1 MKTFPSDG
9 LRYVSGFGSRLSI
22 LYRSL
27 LVVALLSVLVPS
39 QSRAEKT
46 GARGSASVTL
56 VSVSPSGEDV
66 PSPNQIVFTF
76 DQQVVPLGR
85 MERSPHEIGISFMP
99 SLACQWRWINT
110 SALACTLNERDLPKE
125 ATRYTIVVPKGFDT
139 TRGDALAE
147 DVTRTFT
154 TQRPQITE
162 SWFKGWNGPGE
173 PVIGIALNQRVSEES
188 VRNHLLLVDERGG
201 VHDLTITPMPLTPD
215 EIEAQRQGMGGPP
228 RWLIAPVKPL
238 PLDTAVSLKVT
249 PGIVSEEGRE
259 PGIEDRVVVSFST
272 FSQFAFLGVSCTT
285 IDGKSI
291 EIGGG
296 VRQQGACDPLN
307 GVRLLFSAPV
317 LKDQV
322 ARALQSQPDLRGG
335 RTDFDPWDDV
345 YSESQLTYAHRKDSR
360 YSVSLPYGLRANATY
375 TLSGEGK
382 AIRDEFGREL
392 SQNISASFT
401 TSHRAPRYH
410 LENTV
415 SVLEKE
421 TDSKLPLIVNNLTQV
436 KVAYQAVTT
445 SSNTSGLSKVL
456 TPYNAQDIAYPFPI
470 DVRELLQGRSGLVQ
484 GTISTTPRTREGGQW
499 FFSQVTP
506 YEVHA
511 KLGHF
516 SSLVWVTSFATGEP
530 IRDAKV
536 SIAVDTMTNLSKS
549 RETLASAQTDS
560 RGLAQLPGAR
570 TFDPS
575 LSRMYEW
582 EYKKPRIIVTV
593 EKDGDLAYLP
603 VSWDFQ
609 VYAGE
614 VYPSTRK
621 EYGHVHS
628 WGTTAQGVYK
638 AGDKVQFALW
648 VRDQNDTTF
657 ISAPRSGYKLEVL
670 DPTGKSVFVAANI
683 TLSEFGGYAGE
694 FTTNRDAAVG
704 WYTFNLTA
712 PFLPETLSPLR
723 VLVSDFTPASF
734 KVSSEL
740 KGTIFHSGDAVSVT
754 TEARLHAGG
763 PYTDA
768 ATRVTGLVRGAPF
781 VARDPRYEG
790 FQFDSDVGQD
800 SQVIQEERPLDSRG
814 DLVTSF
820 TLPQVDIPY
829 GSLVVESAVRD
840 DRGKHVANVATG
852 TFVGRDRFV
861 GIAHA
866 GWLLTAGKE
875 ATFQG
880 LVTNEAGEPLPNAPF
895 SMKVEYEDTKA
906 SRVKSAGNVYVT
918 KYENTWVEVASC
930 ALTSAATPVSCAFTP
945 TRPGEYRLTATVI
958 DSKGREHRSELTRWA
973 SGRGDVVWNSG
984 QNTELQIIPERKSY
998 KVGEVAKFLIQNPY
1012 PGAQALFTTERYG
1025 IQSSWTKT
1033 LTENV
1038 EVLELPIT
1046 KDHIPGIFLSAT
1058 IVSPRVEK
1066 PIENKVDLG
1075 KPAFRMGY
1083 AKVSV
1088 VDPAKQ
1094 VAVSVKPRKESYKP
1108 RELVTVDVSG
1118 RAAGDSPQPL
1128 EYAVTVLDEGVFDLI
1143 QGKES
1148 YFDPYR
1154 GFYTL
1159 DDLDVRNF
1167 NLIRMLV
1174 GRQNFEKKGAN
1185 AGGDGGATLDM
1196 RTIKRYV
1203 SYWNPSVKPD
1213 ASGNATFTFEAPDNL
1228 TGWKV
1233 IVMALTK
1240 EDQMGLG
1247 SATFKVNKDTEVRAA
1262 LPNQVRVGDTFT
1274 ATFTVMNRTDRARD
1288 LTVETKAEGAAAGA
1302 APHTVTIH
1310 AEPFKRYPV
1319 YIQAAAQSVGEARFV
1334 VSARDAAGGDSVL
1347 GTVSVLPR
1355 ISLQTAATFGSSDG
1369 NSVREEISF
1378 PADLNPSAGELEVV
1392 LTSSIL
1398 GGLEGAFSYMQGYP
1412 YGCWEQKL
1420 SKAVMAAHYVA
1431 LRKHLPASLTW
1442 PDADAIVKDVLGAI
1456 SSFQASSGGMGF
1468 YGPDEGT
1475 VSPYLSAYTALAL
1488 VWLRELGYSIPEN
1501 EEKKLHSY
1509 LSELL
1514 KKESFPTFFSPGM
1527 RSSVRAVALAALAAR
1542 REVKIED
1549 LNRYRGSLREMNLF
1563 GKAMYLSAATGVG
1576 NGEAFV
1582 SEAERQ
1588 IRAFGTQS
1596 AGTLRFTEP
1605 VEAMSSR
1612 ILDSN
1617 MRTHCAILDA
1627 FVREATSGSK
1637 EARARVTP
1645 LIQPLVRSITLERK
1659 RKDRWENTQEN
1670 TFCVHALAQYAAH
1683 FERDRPNLTVAVRLH
1698 EEELGKVA
1706 LKALSSEPVEVSRPL
1721 RESDAGRTEALTIT
1735 PDGKGRFYYTS
1746 RLSYSPKN
1754 LKSTATNGGMEIVRQ
1769 YSVKRNGQWMLLGEP
1784 LSLTQGELV
1793 KVDLYLSLA
1802 TPRSF
1807 VVVSD
1812 PIPGGLEPVQRD
1824 LATSSV
1830 VDGNEGA
1837 FEGPQNAAW
1846 FDGREWIDYA
1856 VNQWSFYHK
1865 ELRHNAARFYSEY
1878 LPAGHYHLSYVSQA
1892 IAMGEFVTLPAHAE
1906 EMYDPDVFGDSAP
1919 STLTVSAT
1927 GVR

>member
-1 MKTFPSDG
+1 MDTVSSSDRT
-9 LRYVSGFGSRLSI
+9 LRGIARGVLMGAFSRL
-22 LYRSL
+22 LTL
-27 LVVALLSVLVPS
+27 FVALAALLPASSFGDSPATPSKLSLI
-39 QSRAEKT
+39 
-46 GARGSASVTL
+46 SVA
-56 VSVSPSGEDV
+56 PAGEDV
-66 PSPNQIVFTF
+66 PPPNQIVFTF

-85 MERSPHEIGISFMP
+85 MERAPNEIGISITP
-99 SLACQWRWINT
+99 PLACQWRWINT
-110 SALACTLNERDLPKE
+110 SALACALNDRELPKV
-125 ATRYTIVVPKGFDT
+125 ATRYTIVVPKTFDT
-139 TRGDALAE
+139 TKGEALSAE
-147 DVTRTFT
+147 VTSTFT
-154 TQRPQITE
+154 TNRPQITE

-173 PVIGIALNQRVSEES
+173 PVIGLALNQRVSEES
-188 VRNHLLLVDERGG
+188 VRSHLRLVDERGATY
-201 VHDLTITPMPLTPD
+201 DLTVTQMPIGPD
-215 EIEAQRQGMGGPP
+215 EIEDQQNGLIGPP
-228 RWLIAPVKPL
+228 RWLLSPVKPL

-249 PGIVSEEGRE
+249 PGIVSQEGSE
-259 PGIEDRVVVSFST
+259 LGAEDRVVLSFST
-272 FSQFAFLGVSCTT
+272 FPQFAFLGISCTT
-285 IDGKSI
+285 VEGKLI
-291 EIGGG
+291 EAIGGAKP
-296 VRQQGACDPLN
+296 QGACDPLN

-317 LKDQV
+317 MKDQV
-322 ARALQSQPDLRGG
+322 ARALRAQPDLRGG

-375 TLSGEGK
+375 NLSAESGTLH
-382 AIRDEFGREL
+382 DEFGRKL
-392 SQNISASFT
+392 TQSIFATFS

-410 LENTV
+410 LENTI

-421 TDSKLPLIVNNLTQV
+421 TDSKLPLIVNNLTNV
-436 KVAYQAVTT
+436 KVNYQAVTT
-445 SSNTSGLSKVL
+445 SSNASGLSKVL
-456 TPYNAQDIAYPFPI
+456 KPYNAQDIAYPFPI
-470 DVRELLQGRSGLVQ
+470 DVRDLLQGRSGLVQ
-484 GTISTTPRTREGGQW
+484 GNLSTTPRTREGGQW

-516 SSLVWVTSFATGEP
+516 SSLVWVTSFATGAP
-530 IRDAKV
+530 ITDAKV
-536 SIAVDTMTNLSKS
+536 SIVVDTMTNLSKN
-549 RETLASAQTDS
+549 RETLASAQTDG

-575 LSRMYEW
+575 LTRMYEW
-582 EYKKPRIIVTV
+582 EYKKPRIVVTV

-621 EYGHVHS
+621 VYGHVHS

-638 AGDKVQFALW
+638 AGDAVQFAFW
-648 VRDQNDTTF
+648 VRDQNDSTF
-657 ISAPRSGYKLEVL
+657 VSAPRSGYKLEVL
-670 DPTGKSVFVAANI
+670 DPTGKSVFQAANI

-694 FTTNRDAAVG
+694 FTTKRDAAVG

-734 KVSSEL
+734 KVGSEL
-740 KGTIFHSGDAVSVT
+740 KGVAFHAEDSVTVT

-768 ATRVTGLVRGAPF
+768 ATRVTAVVRGAPLS
-781 VARDPRYEG
+781 AQDPRYEG
-790 FQFDSDVGQD
+790 FQFDSDVGKD
-800 SQVIQEERPLDSRG
+800 SQVFQEERPLDSRG
-814 DLVTSF
+814 DLITNF
-820 TLPQVDIPY
+820 TLPKVEIPY

-840 DRGKHVANVATG
+840 DRGKHVVNVATAK
-852 TFVGRDRFV
+852 FIGRDRFV
-861 GIAHA
+861 GITHGGWILNA
-866 GWLLTAGKE
+866 GNET
-875 ATFQG
+875 TFQG
-880 LVTNEAGEPLPNAPF
+880 LVVNEQGHPLPNAPF

-906 SRVKSAGNVYVT
+906 VRVKSAGNVYVT
-918 KYENTWVEVASC
+918 KYENTWTEVTSC
-930 ALTSAATPVSCAFTP
+930 NLTSAATPVSCAFTP
-945 TRPGEYRLTATVI
+945 TRPGEYRLTATVV

-984 QNTELQIIPERKSY
+984 QNTELQIVPEKKSY

-1038 EVLELPIT
+1038 EVIELPIT
-1046 KDHIPGIFLSAT
+1046 KDHIPGVFLSAT

-1083 AKVSV
+1083 AKVVV

-1094 VAVSVKPRKESYKP
+1094 VSVSVKPRKESYKP
-1108 RELVTVDVSG
+1108 RETVTVDVAG
-1118 RAAGDSPQPL
+1118 LAAGDSPQQL

-1143 QGKES
+1143 QGKDS

-1167 NLIRMLV
+1167 NLIRLLV

-1185 AGGDGGATLDM
+1185 AGGDGGSSLDM

-1203 SYWNPSVKPD
+1203 SYWNPSVTPD
-1213 ASGNATFTFEAPDNL
+1213 GAGNATFSFEAPDNL

-1233 IVMALTK
+1233 LVMAVTK

-1247 SATFKVNKDTEVRAA
+1247 SASFKVNKDTEVRAA
-1262 LPNQVRVGDTFT
+1262 LPNQVREGDTFT
-1274 ATFTVMNRTDRARD
+1274 ATFTVMNRSDRVRD
-1288 LTVETKAEGAAAGA
+1288 LTVEAKVEGDAAIGA
-1302 APHTVTIH
+1302 PQTLTIH
-1310 AEPFKRYPV
+1310 AEPFKRYSV
-1319 YIQAAAQSVGEARFV
+1319 QMESTARTVGEARFV
-1334 VSARDAAGGDSVL
+1334 VTARNGVDGDSVL
-1347 GTVSVLPR
+1347 GTVRILPR
-1355 ISLQTAATFGSSDG
+1355 VALQTAATFGSSDG
-1369 NSVREEISF
+1369 SPVREEISF
-1378 PADLNPSAGELEVV
+1378 PTDLNPTAGALEVV

-1398 GGLEGAFSYMQGYP
+1398 GGLEGAFSYMQEYP
-1412 YGCWEQKL
+1412 YGCWEQKI
-1420 SKAVMAAHYVA
+1420 SKAVMAAHYLA
-1431 LRKHLPASLTW
+1431 LRKNLPATLTW
-1442 PDADAIVKDVLGAI
+1442 ADADSIVKDVLGEI
-1456 SSFQASSGGMGF
+1456 SSFQAPSGGIGF
-1468 YGPDEGT
+1468 YGSDEGA

-1488 VWLRELGYSIPEN
+1488 VWLRDLGYSIPES
-1501 EEKKLHSY
+1501 EEKRLVSY

-1514 KKESFPTFFSPGM
+1514 RKESFPTFFSPGM
-1527 RSSVRAVALAALAAR
+1527 RSSVRAVALAALGAR
-1542 REVKIED
+1542 KKVTVED
-1549 LNRYRGSLREMNLF
+1549 LNRYRGALREMNLF
-1563 GKAMYLSAATGVG
+1563 GKAMYLSAAAGVAH
-1576 NGEAFV
+1576 GEAFAN
-1582 SEAERQ
+1582 EAERQ
-1588 IRAFGTQS
+1588 IRSFGTQS
-1596 AGTLRFTEP
+1596 AGTLRFSEP
-1605 VEAMSSR
+1605 VEAVSSR

-1617 MRTHCAILDA
+1617 MRTHCAILDGLM
-1627 FVREATSGSK
+1627 REAATGSK
-1637 EARARVTP
+1637 ETRERVTP
-1645 LIQPLVRSITLERK
+1645 LIQPLVRSITVERK

-1683 FERDRPNLTVAVRLH
+1683 FEGHQPNLAISVRLND
-1698 EEELGKVA
+1698 EELGKVTM
-1706 LKALSSEPVEVSRPL
+1706 KAPSSEPIELSRPL
-1721 RESDAGRTEALTIT
+1721 MASDAGRTEALTIT
-1735 PDGKGRFYYTS
+1735 PDGKGRFYHTS
-1746 RLSYSPKN
+1746 RLSYSPKT
-1754 LKSTATNGGMEIVRQ
+1754 LKTTPSNAGMEMVRQ
-1769 YSVKRNGQWMLLGEP
+1769 YSVKRNGQWLLLSEP
-1784 LSLTQGELV
+1784 LAITQGELV

-1802 TPRSF
+1802 TARSF

-1812 PIPGGLEPVQRD
+1812 PIPGGLEPVNRD
-1824 LATSSV
+1824 LATTSV
-1830 VDGNEGA
+1830 VDGREGA

-1846 FDGREWIDYA
+1846 FDGREWIDFG

-1892 IAMGEFVTLPAHAE
+1892 IAAGEFITLPTHAE

-1919 STLTVSAT
+1919 TTLKVSSTELK
-1927 GVR
+1927 

>member
-1 MKTFPSDG
+1 
-9 LRYVSGFGSRLSI
+9 
-22 LYRSL
+22 
-27 LVVALLSVLVPS
+27 
-39 QSRAEKT
+39 
-46 GARGSASVTL
+46 
-56 VSVSPSGEDV
+56 
-66 PSPNQIVFTF
+66 
-76 DQQVVPLGR
+76 
-85 MERSPHEIGISFMP
+85 
-99 SLACQWRWINT
+99 
-110 SALACTLNERDLPKE
+110 
-125 ATRYTIVVPKGFDT
+125 
-139 TRGDALAE
+139 
-147 DVTRTFT
+147 
-154 TQRPQITE
+154 
-162 SWFKGWNGPGE
+162 
-173 PVIGIALNQRVSEES
+173 
-188 VRNHLLLVDERGG
+188 
-201 VHDLTITPMPLTPD
+201 
-215 EIEAQRQGMGGPP
+215 
-228 RWLIAPVKPL
+228 
-238 PLDTAVSLKVT
+238 
-249 PGIVSEEGRE
+249 
-259 PGIEDRVVVSFST
+259 
-272 FSQFAFLGVSCTT
+272 
-285 IDGKSI
+285 
-291 EIGGG
+291 
-296 VRQQGACDPLN
+296 LN

-322 ARALQSQPDLRGG
+322 ARALKSQPDLRGG
-335 RTDFDPWDDV
+335 RTDFDPWDEV

-375 TLSGEGK
+375 TLSADGS

-392 SQNISASFT
+392 SQSVFANFS

-410 LENTV
+410 LENQI

-421 TDSKLPLIVNNLTQV
+421 TDSKLPLIVNNLSHVTLN
-436 KVAYQAVTT
+436 YQAVTT
-445 SSNTSGLSKVL
+445 SSNRSGLSKVL

-470 DVRELLQGRSGLVQ
+470 DTRELLQGRSGIVQ
-484 GTISTTPRTREGGQW
+484 GDLSTTPRTREGGQW

-516 SSLVWVTSFATGEP
+516 SSLVWVTSFATGAP
-530 IRDAKV
+530 ITDAKV
-536 SIAVDTMTNLSKS
+536 AIVVDTMTNLSKN
-549 RETLASAQTDS
+549 REALASAQTDS

-575 LSRMYEW
+575 LSRMNEW
-582 EYKKPRIIVTV
+582 EYKKPRVIVTV
-593 EKDGDLAYLP
+593 EKDGELAYLP

-621 EYGHVHS
+621 VYGHVHS

-638 AGDKVQFALW
+638 AGDAVQFALW

-657 ISAPRSGYKLEVL
+657 VSAPRSGYKLEVL
-670 DPTGKSVFVAANI
+670 DPTGKSVFEAANI

-694 FTTNRDAAVG
+694 FITKRDAAVG

-712 PFLPETLSPLR
+712 PFLPDTLSPLR

-734 KVSSEL
+734 KVESDL
-740 KGTIFHSGDAVSVT
+740 KGTAFRAEYPVTVT

-768 ATRVTGLVRGAPF
+768 ATRVTAVVRGAPL
-781 VARDPRYEG
+781 AAQDPRYDG
-790 FQFDSDVGQD
+790 FQFDSDVGED
-800 SQVIQEERPLDSRG
+800 AQVFQEERPLDSRG
-814 DLVTSF
+814 DLVTNF
-820 TLPQVDIPY
+820 TLPKVEIPY
-829 GSLVVESAVRD
+829 GTLVVESAVRD
-840 DRGKHVANVATG
+840 DRGKHVVNVATA
-852 TFVGRDRFV
+852 TFIGRDRFV
-861 GIAHA
+861 GIAHS
-866 GWLLTAGKE
+866 GWLLSAGKE
-875 ATFQG
+875 TTFQG
-880 LVTNEAGEPLPNAPF
+880 LVVNEVGQPLPSAPF

-906 SRVKSAGNVYVT
+906 VRVKSAGNVYVT
-918 KYENTWVEVASC
+918 KYENTWTEVASC
-930 ALTSAATPVSCAFTP
+930 VLTSAAAPVSCAFTP
-945 TRPGEYRLTATVI
+945 SRPGEYRLSASVT

-984 QNTELQIIPERKSY
+984 QNTELQIVPEKRSY
-998 KVGEVAKFLIQNPY
+998 RVGEVAKFLIQNPY

-1038 EVLELPIT
+1038 EVVELPIA
-1046 KDHIPGIFLSAT
+1046 KDHIPGVFLSAT

-1083 AKVSV
+1083 AKVAV

-1094 VAVSVKPRKESYKP
+1094 VTVSVKPRQGIYKP
-1108 RELVTVDVSG
+1108 GETVTVDVAG
-1118 RAAGDSPQPL
+1118 RATGDTPQQL

-1143 QGKES
+1143 QGKDS

-1159 DDLDVRNF
+1159 DELDVRNL

-1185 AGGDGGATLDM
+1185 AGGDGGSTLDM

-1203 SYWNPSVKPD
+1203 SYWNPSVTPD
-1213 ASGNATFTFEAPDNL
+1213 AAGNATFSFEAPDNL

-1233 IVMALTK
+1233 IVMAMTK

-1247 SATFKVNKDTEVRAA
+1247 SAGFKVNKDTEVRAA
-1262 LPNQVRVGDTFT
+1262 LPNQVREGDTFT
-1274 ATFTVMNRTDRARD
+1274 ATFTVMNRSDRVRD
-1288 LTVETKAEGAAAGA
+1288 LTVEARVEGNAALGA
-1302 APHTVTIH
+1302 PQTLTIQ

-1319 YIQAAAQSVGEARFV
+1319 QMQATAQIVGEARFV
-1334 VSARDAAGGDSVL
+1334 VTARDSADGDSVL

-1355 ISLQTAATFGSSDG
+1355 VALQTAATFGSADG
-1369 NSVREEISF
+1369 SPVREEISF
-1378 PADLNPSAGELEVV
+1378 PPDLNPSAGELEVV

-1398 GGLEGAFSYMQGYP
+1398 GGLEGAVSYMREYP
-1412 YGCWEQKL
+1412 YGCWEQKI
-1420 SKAVMAAHYVA
+1420 SKAVMAAHYLA

-1442 PDADAIVKDVLGAI
+1442 PNADSIVKDVLGEI
-1456 SSFQASSGGMGF
+1456 SSFQAPSGGMGF
-1468 YGPDEGT
+1468 YGSDEGA

-1488 VWLRELGYSIPEN
+1488 AWLRDLGYSVPEN
-1501 EEKKLHSY
+1501 EEKKLLSY

-1542 REVKIED
+1542 KKATVED
-1549 LNRYRGSLREMNLF
+1549 LNRYRGAVREMNLF
-1563 GKAMYLSAATGVG
+1563 GKAMYLSAATGVAK
-1576 NGEAFV
+1576 GEAFA

-1588 IRAFGTQS
+1588 IRSFGTQS

-1605 VEAMSSR
+1605 VEALSSR

-1617 MRTHCAILDA
+1617 MRTHCAILDGLM
-1627 FVREATSGSK
+1627 REAANGSQETK
-1637 EARARVTP
+1637 ERVTP

-1670 TFCVHALAQYAAH
+1670 TFCVHALAQYAAQ
-1683 FERDRPNLTVAVRLH
+1683 FEHDRPNLDLSVRLNG
-1698 EEELGKVA
+1698 EELGKVA
-1706 LKALSSEPVEVSRPL
+1706 MKAPSSEPIEVSRPL
-1721 RESDAGRTEALTIT
+1721 KATDAGRTDALTIT

-1746 RLSYSPKN
+1746 RLSYSPKD
-1754 LKSTATNGGMEIVRQ
+1754 LKTTATNGGMELVRQ
-1769 YSVKRNGQWMLLGEP
+1769 YSVKRNGQWILLNEP
-1784 LSLTQGELV
+1784 LALTQGELV

-1812 PIPGGLEPVQRD
+1812 PIPGGLEPVNRD

-1830 VDGNEGA
+1830 VDGTVRA

-1846 FDGREWIDYA
+1846 FDGREWIDFG

-1865 ELRHNAARFYSEY
+1865 ELRHSAARFYSEY

-1892 IAMGEFVTLPAHAE
+1892 IAVGGFIALPTHAE

-1919 STLTVSAT
+1919 TTLTVSST
-1927 GVR
+1927 QLK

>member
-1 MKTFPSDG
+1 
-9 LRYVSGFGSRLSI
+9 
-22 LYRSL
+22 
-27 LVVALLSVLVPS
+27 
-39 QSRAEKT
+39 
-46 GARGSASVTL
+46 
-56 VSVSPSGEDV
+56 
-66 PSPNQIVFTF
+66 
-76 DQQVVPLGR
+76 
-85 MERSPHEIGISFMP
+85 MERSPHEIGISISP
-99 SLACQWRWINT
+99 PLACQWRWINT
-110 SALACTLNERDLPKE
+110 SALACALNDKDLPKV
-125 ATRYTIVVPKGFDT
+125 ATRYSVVVPRAFDT
-139 TRGDALAE
+139 TRGEALSEEVA
-147 DVTRTFT
+147 RAFT
-154 TQRPQITE
+154 TRRPQILH
-162 SWFKGWNGPGE
+162 SWFQGWNGPGE
-173 PVIGIALNQRVSEES
+173 PGIGISLNQRVSEETL
-188 VRNHLLLVDERGG
+188 RAHLVLVDERGAPY
-201 VHDLTITPMPLTPD
+201 DLTID
-215 EIEAQRQGMGGPP
+215 EIPLAPEEIEDQRNGFIEPA
-228 RWLIAPVKPL
+228 RWLVTPTKAL
-238 PLDTAVSLKVT
+238 PLDTGLSLKVT
-249 PGIVSEEGRE
+249 PGIISQEGSE

-272 FSQFAFLGVSCTT
+272 FPQFVFLGIACTT
-285 IDGKSI
+285 IDGKPI
-291 EIGGG
+291 EIVRGGKP
-296 VRQQGACDPLN
+296 QGACDPLN
-307 GVRLLFSAPV
+307 GVRLLFSSPV
-317 LKDQV
+317 LKTQISG
-322 ARALQSQPDLRGG
+322 ALKSQPDLRGG

-345 YSESQLTYAHRKDSR
+345 YSESQLTYAHGKDSR

-375 TLSGEGK
+375 TLSAEGSG
-382 AIRDEFGREL
+382 IRDEFGREL
-392 SQNISASFT
+392 SQNLMATFS

-410 LENTV
+410 LENTI

-421 TDSKLPLIVNNLTQV
+421 TDSKLPLIVNNLTRV
-436 KVAYQAVTT
+436 RVNYQAVTT
-445 SSNTSGLSKVL
+445 SSNTGGMIKVL
-456 TPYNAQDIAYPFPI
+456 SPYNAQDIAYPFPI
-470 DVRELLQGRSGLVQ
+470 DVRELLQGRSGIVQ
-484 GTISTTPRTREGGQW
+484 GTISTTPRTREGDQW

-506 YEVHA
+506 YQVHA

-516 SSLVWVTSFATGEP
+516 SSLVWVTSFATGAP
-530 IRDAKV
+530 ITDAKV
-536 SIAVDTMTNLSKS
+536 SIVVDTMTNLSKN
-549 RETLASAQTDS
+549 RETLAFAQTDG

-570 TFDPS
+570 AFDPS
-575 LSRMYEW
+575 LGRMYEW
-582 EYKKPRIIVTV
+582 EYKKPRVIVTV

-638 AGDKVQFALW
+638 AGDAVQFALW

-657 ISAPRSGYKLEVL
+657 VSAPRAGYKLQVL
-670 DPTGKSVFVAANI
+670 DPTGKNVFEAANI

-694 FTTNRDAAVG
+694 FTTKRDAAVG

-740 KGTIFHSGDAVSVT
+740 KGASFHSEEAVTVT

-763 PYTDA
+763 PYTEA
-768 ATRVTGLVRGAPF
+768 ATRITALVRGGPLSAQ
-781 VARDPRYEG
+781 DPRYEG
-790 FQFDSDVGQD
+790 FQFDSDVGED
-800 SQVIQEERPLDSRG
+800 SQVFQEERPLDSRG
-814 DLVTSF
+814 DLVTNF
-820 TLPQVDIPY
+820 MLPKVEIPY

-840 DRGKHVANVATG
+840 DRGKHVVNVSTAK
-852 TFVGRDRFV
+852 FIGRDRFV

-880 LVTNEAGEPLPNAPF
+880 LVVNEAGEPLPNAPF
-895 SMKVEYEDTKA
+895 SMKVEYKDTKA

-918 KYENTWVEVASC
+918 KYENTWVEVATC
-930 ALTSAATPVSCAFTP
+930 KVTSAATPVSCAFTP
-945 TRPGEYRLTATVI
+945 ARPGEYRLTTSII
-958 DSKGREHRSELTRWA
+958 DTKGREHRSELTRWA

-984 QNTELQIIPERKSY
+984 QNTELQIVPERKSY
-998 KVGEVAKFLIQNPY
+998 TVGEVAKFLIQNPY
-1012 PGAQALFTTERYG
+1012 PGAHALFTTERYG
-1025 IQSSWTKT
+1025 IQSSWTKS

-1038 EVLELPIT
+1038 EVVELPIT
-1046 KDHIPGIFLSAT
+1046 KDHIPGVFLSAT

-1094 VAVSVKPRKESYKP
+1094 VSVSVKPRKESYKP
-1108 RELVTVDVSG
+1108 RETVTVDVAG
-1118 RAAGDSPQPL
+1118 HAAGDSPQPL

-1185 AGGDGGATLDM
+1185 AGGDGGSTLDM

-1213 ASGNATFTFEAPDNL
+1213 AAGNASFSFEAPDNL

-1233 IVMALTK
+1233 LVMAMTK

-1247 SATFKVNKDTEVRAA
+1247 SAGFKVNKDTEVRAA
-1262 LPNQVRVGDTFT
+1262 LPNQVREGDTFT
-1274 ATFTVMNRTDRARD
+1274 ATFTVMNRSDRVRD
-1288 LTVETKAEGAAAGA
+1288 LTVEARVEGNAALGA
-1302 APHTVTIH
+1302 PQTLTIH

-1319 YIQAAAQSVGEARFV
+1319 QMQATAQVVGEARFV
-1334 VSARDAAGGDSVL
+1334 VTARDSADGDSVL

-1355 ISLQTAATFGSSDG
+1355 VALQTAATFGSSDG
-1369 NSVREEISF
+1369 NPVREEISF
-1378 PADLNPSAGELEVV
+1378 PTDLNPSAGEVEVV

-1398 GGLEGAFSYMQGYP
+1398 GGLEGAFSYMKEYP
-1412 YGCWEQKL
+1412 YGCWEQKI

-1431 LRKHLPASLTW
+1431 LRTYLPAGMTW
-1442 PDADAIVKDVLGAI
+1442 PNAESIVKDVLGEI

-1468 YGPDEGT
+1468 YTSDEGA

-1488 VWLRELGYSIPEN
+1488 VWLRELGYSIPEH
-1501 EEKKLHSY
+1501 EEKKLLSY

-1514 KKESFPTFFSPGM
+1514 KKESFPTVFSPGM

-1542 REVKIED
+1542 RELKVED
-1549 LNRYRGSLREMNLF
+1549 LNRYRASLREMNLF
-1563 GKAMYLSAATGVG
+1563 GKAMYLSAAAGVA
-1576 NGEAFV
+1576 NSDAFTN
-1582 SEAERQ
+1582 EAERQ

-1605 VEAMSSR
+1605 VEAVSSR

-1627 FVREATSGSK
+1627 FMREATTGSK
-1637 EARARVTP
+1637 EAKQRVTP

-1683 FERDRPNLTVAVRLH
+1683 FERDRPNLAISVRLND
-1698 EEELGKVA
+1698 EELGKVA
-1706 LKALSSEPVEVSRPL
+1706 MKAPSREPIELSRPL
-1721 RESDAGRTEALTIT
+1721 KASDVGRTDALTIT

-1746 RLSYSPKN
+1746 RLSYSPKD
-1754 LKSTATNGGMEIVRQ
+1754 LKSTATNGGMEVVRQ
-1769 YSVKRNGQWMLLGEP
+1769 YSVKRNGQWILLSEP
-1784 LSLTQGELV
+1784 LALTQGELV

-1812 PIPGGLEPVQRD
+1812 QIPGGLEPVNRD

-1830 VDGNEGA
+1830 VDGREGA
-1837 FEGPQNAAW
+1837 FEGPQTAAW
-1846 FDGREWIDYA
+1846 FDGREWIDFG

-1892 IAMGEFVTLPAHAE
+1892 IAAGEFIALPTHAE

-1919 STLTVSAT
+1919 MTLKVSPT
-1927 GVR
+1927 EMK